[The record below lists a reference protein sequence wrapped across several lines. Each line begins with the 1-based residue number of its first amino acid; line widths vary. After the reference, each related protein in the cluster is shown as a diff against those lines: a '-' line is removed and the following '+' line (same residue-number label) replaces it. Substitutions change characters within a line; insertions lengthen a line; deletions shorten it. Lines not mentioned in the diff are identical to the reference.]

1 MEKALIPSTVLV
13 AVAFVAI
20 VIVVVVV
27 VDVVLPG
34 DVVPVFSSFF
44 AVCFHPAAS
53 AEYVSN
59 GEKEQ
64 PFARQVA
71 SAFLEMQASFLC
83 HDVRRVCVY
92 CCPGWEAV
100 PHVCSWGKLGKIEF

>member
-20 VIVVVVV
+20 VIVVA

-53 AEYVSN
+53 AEYVAN

-83 HDVRRVCVY
+83 HDVTDVCVFT
-92 CCPGWEAV
+92 AV
-100 PHVCSWGKLGKIEF
+100 LDGKLYPMCAAGVNWEK